1 MQLELKDATKKEV
14 QKMHSVE
21 HQLADALKMLAKM
34 AQNPSLKQALEDH
47 RAETVEQ
54 AKRLETIAAKMG
66 WPAVGVPCIVTKAMA
81 METLQD
87 LNGVEPG
94 PVTDVLIIGAAQQS
108 EHLEIASYGT
118 LMTLAKQMGD
128 TETAGLFEQSL
139 NEEKAADA
147 KLTKLAESGVNQ
159 AAISAPTPPTVP
171 TVPTA

>member
-34 AQNPSLKQALEDH
+34 AQNPQLKQALEDH
-47 RAETVEQ
+47 RIETVEQ
-54 AKRLETIAAKMG
+54 AKRLETISAKMG

-94 PVTDVLIIGAAQQS
+94 PVTDALIIGAAQKS

-118 LMTLAKQMGD
+118 LIALARQMGD
-128 TETAGLFEQSL
+128 SEAASL
-139 NEEKAADA
+139 LQKSLDEEKAADA
-147 KLTKLAESGVNQ
+147 KLTEIAEAAVNP
-159 AAISAPTPPTVP
+159 AAVAAPTPPTVP
-171 TVPTA
+171 TVPV